1 MSFGLSLEHK
11 ESTFV
16 IFKVVMA
23 PLVLHI
29 FPSGSGVDD
38 AVGEVSIHVE
48 IFTHPNTGE
57 HKVTVKG
64 MKANIILALSY

>member
-1 MSFGLSLEHK
+1 MPPYSLS
-11 ESTFV
+11 V
-16 IFKVVMA
+16 
-23 PLVLHI
+23 
-29 FPSGSGVDD
+29 PSGSGVDD

-64 MKANIILALSY
+64 KGEDFFFFLFGFSSGN